1 MKKLTFVME
10 NYLEAIYELSSEGKG
25 ARVSDIAERLGVTK
39 ASTNSAMTTLS
50 ERGLII
56 NEKYKEVLLT
66 EEGRRFA
73 ELTAQKHHIIKR
85 FLEDVLSVD
94 AAIADEG
101 RYLQHGSAGFEGSVY
116 GRHPCP
122 HLCPR
127 AEIFHR
133 QRYGD
138 QAAGQ
143 RPAHRLRILPFAQ
156 SALLSGDCF
165 LGDPFRARRG
175 YQ

>member
-10 NYLEAIYELSSEGKG
+10 NYLEAIYELSSAGKG

-94 AAIADEG
+94 AAIADEDACAIEHVISNDSTEAMG
-101 RYLQHGSAGFEGSVY
+101 HYLDSVSN
-116 GRHPCP
+116 PK
-122 HLCPR
+122 
-127 AEIFHR
+127 
-133 QRYGD
+133 
-138 QAAGQ
+138 
-143 RPAHRLRILPFAQ
+143 
-156 SALLSGDCF
+156 
-165 LGDPFRARRG
+165 
-175 YQ
+175 

>member
-10 NYLEAIYELSSEGKG
+10 NYLEAIYELSSAGKG

-94 AAIADEG
+94 AAIADEDACAIEHVISNDSIEAMG
-101 RYLQHGSAGFEGSVY
+101 HYLDSVSN
-116 GRHPCP
+116 PK
-122 HLCPR
+122 
-127 AEIFHR
+127 
-133 QRYGD
+133 
-138 QAAGQ
+138 
-143 RPAHRLRILPFAQ
+143 
-156 SALLSGDCF
+156 
-165 LGDPFRARRG
+165 
-175 YQ
+175 